1 MKTRLISLLTVS
13 LFVPAL
19 LLAKPAQQ
27 VTLVGV
33 WELAASRTGMQLP
46 PLLGLIAFSEDGT
59 LTTTAGNPMKEQPI
73 PVLQDIADELD

>member
-46 PLLGLIAFSEDGT
+46 PLLVLSLSQNLDANGNVLLSVASELKGT
-59 LTTTAGNPMKEQPI
+59 RLETP
-73 PVLQDIADELD
+73 